1 MVSSRS
7 QLPSCPV
14 CQRRDQVIKLQTAYE
29 AGLEHVAPPAMPV
42 AKVPMTPFIITG
54 FALIAVGVFFILIL
68 SGVGG
73 YADWPGWVQVLQA
86 VLTIAAIVAALL
98 LSVIAFLRIGRG
110 DLESQKLLPAWDRA
124 MENWGRLYFCKRNDT
139 AFDPQT
145 NKALSDAEVKALIS
159 MDVPAAAQQVP
170 DQTQST
176 AASHQ

>member
-42 AKVPMTPFIITG
+42 AKVPMMPFIITG

-73 YADWPGWVQVLQA
+73 YAGWPGWVQGLQA
-86 VLTIAAIVAALL
+86 VLTIAAIVGALL
-98 LSVIAFLRIGRG
+98 LSLIVFRRIRRG
-110 DLESQKLLPAWDRA
+110 DPESQKLLPPWHRA
-124 MENWGRLYFCKRNDT
+124 MGKWGRRY
-139 AFDPQT
+139 
-145 NKALSDAEVKALIS
+145 
-159 MDVPAAAQQVP
+159 
-170 DQTQST
+170 
-176 AASHQ
+176 